1 MNWNHSGPKCIINCS
16 LVDMFSTALEALDTL
31 AVRGG
36 IMFFRMA
43 QPVTKVAAI
52 SLELEC

>member
-31 AVRGG
+31 G
-36 IMFFRMA
+36 ICPETR
-43 QPVTKVAAI
+43 PKRTGSV
-52 SLELEC
+52 